1 MNKDRIQI
9 NGEWYVKENT
19 IEPLINPEDVTHSI
33 ECVWENS
40 NWGFVAS
47 LIAKE
52 DDFNDCYDD
61 VYLKITD
68 KRIKGREDWV
78 ETDVDNPKWILDVL
92 ENNPESIKDANEMFG
107 DEGLKYFKAFACY
120 LIDKGWLK
128 K

>member
-19 IEPLINPEDVTHSI
+19 VEPLIYPKYVTHTI
-33 ECVWENS
+33 ECVWEDT
-40 NWGFVAS
+40 NWCFVAS
-47 LIAKE
+47 LIVKE

-68 KRIKGREDWV
+68 KRVKGKENWV
-78 ETDVDNPKWILDVL
+78 EEDVDNPKWILGVL
-92 ENNPESIKDANEMFG
+92 KGNPDSMEEANKMFD
-107 DEGLKYFKAFACY
+107 DEGLKYFKAFALY

>member
-19 IEPLINPEDVTHSI
+19 IEPLINPRDVTYSI
-33 ECVWENS
+33 ECVWEDT
-40 NWGFVAS
+40 NWCFVAS
-47 LIAKE
+47 LSAKE

-61 VYLKITD
+61 VFMKITD
-68 KRIKGREDWV
+68 KRVKGRENWV
-78 ETDVDNPKWILDVL
+78 EEDVDNPKWILGVL
-92 ENNPESIKDANEMFG
+92 EGNLDSMEEANKMFD
-107 DEGLKYFKAFACY
+107 DEGLKYFKAFALY

>member
-1 MNKDRIQI
+1 MPI
-9 NGEWYVKENT
+9 
-19 IEPLINPEDVTHSI
+19 IEAAFFPSSI
-33 ECVWENS
+33 L
-40 NWGFVAS
+40 VAS

-107 DEGLKYFKAFACY
+107 DEGLKYFKAFALY

>member
-1 MNKDRIQI
+1 MNPERIEI
-9 NGEWYVKENT
+9 NGEWYVKENI
-19 IEPLINPEDVTHSI
+19 IEPLINPEDITYSI

-68 KRIKGREDWV
+68 KRNKDKENWV
-78 ETDVDNPKWILDVL
+78 ETDVDNDKWILGVL
-92 ENNPESIKDANEMFG
+92 ENNSESIEDANEMFD
-107 DEGLKYFKAFACY
+107 DEGLKYFKAFALY